1 MLVSTIMARHLDPNK
16 GEEIWTREDLKK
28 IMRNLSLLSEHGVRE
43 FYERAYRECRIIS
56 SHTFPPARAVQ
67 ELVQAWKQLRKW
79 RRPEHNSM
87 PSCRWICSRG
97 TPFVSGTI
105 VLTHSS

>member
-1 MLVSTIMARHLDPNK
+1 VHDPINDVTAAAGNVGEQNTNMLLSYRHGAPARIPARN
-16 GEEIWTREDLKK
+16 EEIWTREDLKE

-43 FYERAYRECRIIS
+43 FYNRAYRECRIIN

-79 RRPEHNSM
+79 RRP
-87 PSCRWICSRG
+87 
-97 TPFVSGTI
+97 
-105 VLTHSS
+105 